1 MSYDGSEF
9 FGSQQQKHTRQTVLG
24 TLQNVLHHLGITN
37 KIVASGRT
45 DTGVHATSQVCHLDL
60 PDFWSDLRKLHATLE
75 KMLPLSIHIKSITQ
89 AKEDFHAR
97 YDAVARS
104 YRYILTTTRPTP
116 FTSKYVTYVPNID
129 LERLHANL
137 PLFLGEHDFAYFQ
150 KTGSDVATTTRDIYA
165 SFAYFYKNYT
175 ILHFKANGFLRSQ
188 VRLMCAAALT
198 LQPKQIEAMLEKKER
213 FKLKPASPNGLY
225 LSKIHYKG

>member
-60 PDFWSDLRKLHATLE
+60 PDFWSDLQKLHATLE

-104 YRYILTTTRPTP
+104 YRYILTTARPTP
-116 FTSKYVTYVPNID
+116 FASKYVTYVPNID
-129 LERLHANL
+129 LERLHTNL